1 LSYIKPIET
10 KFGTMPISM
19 LGATAVH
26 GVLKEWK
33 DELVTSGLRHAD
45 YAWTPPQRI
54 LSVAKDR
61 GKITTN
67 PYEKR
72 GRHYEAYRPDKLWT
86 DDHIKQLLEKA
97 LKHLQLPPM
106 LALWTG
112 QR

>member
-1 LSYIKPIET
+1 
-10 KFGTMPISM
+10 
-19 LGATAVH
+19 LGRPAVQ

-61 GKITTN
+61 GKTN

-72 GRHYEAYRPDKLWT
+72 GRHYEEYRPDKLWT